1 MLASINGEMWMDDT
15 VRRESDPFTISMT
28 NSDNISVKI
37 YRMSV
42 QIYDIIRMFHV
53 SLQHLPSV
61 YALRITF

>member
-1 MLASINGEMWMDDT
+1 MDDT

-37 YRMSV
+37 YRMLV
-42 QIYDIIRMFHV
+42 QIYDIIRMFLV

-61 YALRITF
+61 YALRTTF